1 MSMDRP
7 LLRGERVRLTA
18 VNPETDAEASARW
31 TRDTEYWRL
40 NTTDPASPW
49 TARSVK
55 EFMERGQQEERD
67 DDYSFSIRLLEDDR
81 LIGWIGLDGV
91 DWPNGDAWVGIGI
104 GERDCW
110 GKGYG
115 TDAMRV
121 LLRYAFMEL
130 SLHRVSLS
138 VYEYNP
144 RAIRS
149 YEKAGFVHEGRLRQ
163 AIQREGRRWDLLYMG
178 ILRGEWERGAT
189 TSTSRST
196 STSTST

>member
-18 VNPETDAEASARW
+18 VNPEADAEASARW

-67 DDYSFSIRLLEDDR
+67 DDYSFSIRLLESDR
-81 LIGWIGLDGV
+81 LIGWISLDGV

-130 SLHRVSLS
+130 NLHRVSLS

-178 ILRGEWERGAT
+178 ILRGEWERGTT

-196 STSTST
+196 ST